1 VSRIAALLS
10 GATISRI
17 QFNHRGGWVEPPA
30 DRLDEILRGAIAP
43 APPTLDYSRA
53 ATGADVRVSL
63 LKMFG
68 QLSPEHPSLS
78 WQVNGTLLAC
88 RRADE
93 NTTACKRTGELTV
106 STDPGVPFCPKC
118 YPADE

>member
-10 GATISRI
+10 GATIARI
-17 QFNHRGGWVEPPA
+17 RFNGKGGWVEPPA

-43 APPTLDYSRA
+43 APAGHDYTAAAGPEHLRA
-53 ATGADVRVSL
+53 SL
-63 LKMFG
+63 LKAAAMV
-68 QLSPEHPSLS
+68 SPEHPSLS

-93 NTTACKRTGELTV
+93 SSTACKRTGELTV
-106 STDPGVPFCPKC
+106 ATDPGIPPCPKC
-118 YPADE
+118 YPAE